1 MTVAELGTA
10 RTSPLRAKRLPTRQG
25 SPQLSWLSTAGMVL
39 GTVGVLALTACSPTP
54 EAKGPYAPELKQAR
68 DAASSDFERQVFKDL
83 DISRAEYE
91 EAVKRF
97 VDCVKGKGVTI
108 SAVPTDG
115 YYQYD
120 VINNPAVDQ
129 DAIQE
134 SCGKGTRNLIE
145 PIFVDRLRNPNKEDE
160 NELFAKC
167 LIRNG
172 VAPADYNAER
182 ARKDRVNG
190 FKGAPYDSSDPR
202 VAHCNANPNT

>member
-1 MTVAELGTA
+1 MIQQ
-10 RTSPLRAKRLPTRQG
+10 RPSPLN
-25 SPQLSWLSTAGMVL
+25 WLSAAGLVL
-39 GTVGVLALTACSPTP
+39 GIVGVLALTACSSTP
-54 EAKGPYAPELKQAR
+54 EATGPYAPELMQAR

-91 EAVKRF
+91 EAVMRF
-97 VDCVKGKGVTI
+97 VDCVKGKGVSI

-115 YYQYD
+115 FYQYD

-134 SCGKGTRNLIE
+134 SCAKGTKSLIE

-160 NELFAKC
+160 NGLFAKC

-172 VAPADYNAER
+172 VAPADYNAEQ

-190 FKGAPYDSSDPR
+190 FKGAPYDSTDPR